1 MNQQV
6 ELNHV
11 KYNNLQLNTELEH
24 HRNLMHM
31 QERKI
36 IQLKES
42 LKAKSIALDSL
53 EETYKQT
60 RNSENT
66 LLMYLKENECIVNST
81 ITAHQNLQKENQ
93 NMRME
98 LKKVAERVEQLKKE
112 NKEVCGK
119 SKFCFFA
126 SLFHPFHSKCLLV
139 FLLQYHNLEVST
151 DPYIHVLCHFDLP
164 PSCME

>member
-1 MNQQV
+1 M

-42 LKAKSIALDSL
+42 LKSKSIALDSL
-53 EETYKQT
+53 EETYKQM

-66 LLMYLKENECIVNST
+66 LLVYLKENECIVNST

-93 NMRME
+93 NMKME
-98 LKKVAERVEQLKKE
+98 LKKLAERVEQLNKE
-112 NKEVCGK
+112 NRQVCEK
-119 SKFCFFA
+119 SRFYFFI
-126 SLFHPFHSKCLLV
+126 SPIS
-139 FLLQYHNLEVST
+139 
-151 DPYIHVLCHFDLP
+151 
-164 PSCME
+164 

>member
-36 IQLKES
+36 IQLTES

-126 SLFHPFHSKCLLV
+126 SLFHPFHKMGVSRKIFIANV
-139 FLLQYHNLEVST
+139 F
-151 DPYIHVLCHFDLP
+151 
-164 PSCME
+164 

>member
-1 MNQQV
+1 M
-6 ELNHV
+6 
-11 KYNNLQLNTELEH
+11 KYNNLQLNTEIEH

-42 LKAKSIALDSL
+42 LKSKSIALDSL

-66 LLMYLKENECIVNST
+66 LLVYLKENECIVNST

-93 NMRME
+93 NMRIE
-98 LKKVAERVEQLKKE
+98 LKNLAERVEQLKKE
-112 NKEVCGK
+112 NKQVYEK
-119 SKFCFFA
+119 SRFYFFA
-126 SLFHPFHSKCLLV
+126 SLFHPFHKMAVSKKIFIANV
-139 FLLQYHNLEVST
+139 F
-151 DPYIHVLCHFDLP
+151 
-164 PSCME
+164 